1 MPPGRVATLQRLAL
15 PGSEHPLD
23 FELRLSRRRR
33 SLALSLRPD
42 GSLAVAAPAGAPL
55 SLIHAFVASR
65 RAWIESKRALLA
77 QVAHRRIELVD
88 GAALPYLDGPLSLRV
103 ERRASGRSDCRRIGD
118 VLHVSPTAAAAL
130 PAVVER
136 WYRQAA
142 AAHAAERLA
151 ELAPRVGRRPARLA
165 IRAQRSRWGSCSSR
179 GTVNLNWRLLQM
191 PAAVFDY
198 VLVHELC
205 HLLVPNHSP
214 RFWREVARVLPDFAA
229 QRAALHRLGRQL
241 AF

>member
-1 MPPGRVATLQRLAL
+1 MPAGRAVTLQRV
-15 PGSEHPLD
+15 
-23 FELRLSRRRR
+23 
-33 SLALSLRPD
+33 SLTD
-42 GSLAVAAPAGAPL
+42 AGAPL
-55 SLIHAFVASR
+55 PLIHAFVASR
-65 RAWIESKRALLA
+65 RGWIESKRALLA
-77 QVAHRRIELVD
+77 QAATRRLVLAD
-88 GAALPYLDGPLSLRV
+88 GVPLPYLDDTLILRV
-103 ERRASGRSDCRRIGD
+103 RAPAGRTVCSRRGD
-118 VLHVSPTAAAAL
+118 ELHVRLAAATAL
-130 PAVVER
+130 PAAVER

-142 AAHAAERLA
+142 AAHAGARLA
-151 ELAPRVGRRPARLA
+151 ELAERVGRQPERLV

-179 GTVNLNWRLLQM
+179 GIVNLNWRLMQM

-214 RFWREVARVLPDFAA
+214 RFWREVVRVLPDFAA